1 MEYAGN
7 RPEPYNR
14 LGGGRYTASVALYL
28 ILTIVTLGLF
38 NLYWNY
44 RQMQACNEL
53 LERREFSWVLWIL
66 LCVVT
71 FGLYHFYY
79 QYKMGAGINEIQNLY
94 DLPFTEGLPILSVVA
109 AVVGFGVVADC
120 IHQHELNKIDVLL
133 D

>member
-7 RPEPYNR
+7 RPEPDSR
-14 LGGGRYTASVALYL
+14 LGGERYSASVALYL
-28 ILTIVTLGLF
+28 VLTIVTLGLF

-44 RQMQACNEL
+44 RQMQVCNEL
-53 LERREFSWVLWIL
+53 LERREFSWLRWIL

-79 QYKMGAGINEIQNLY
+79 QYKMGAAINEIQDRH
-94 DLPFTEGLPILSVVA
+94 DLPFTEGLPILSVLA
-109 AVVGFGVVADC
+109 AVIGFGVIADC
-120 IHQHELNKIDVLL
+120 IHQHELNKIDAWL

>member
-7 RPEPYNR
+7 RPEPDSR
-14 LGGGRYTASVALYL
+14 LGGERYSASVALYL
-28 ILTIVTLGLF
+28 VLTIVTLGLF

-53 LERREFSWVLWIL
+53 LERREFSWLRWIL

-79 QYKMGAGINEIQNLY
+79 QYKMGAAINEIQDRH
-94 DLPFTEGLPILSVVA
+94 DLPFTEGLPILSVLA
-109 AVVGFGVVADC
+109 AVIGFGVIADC
-120 IHQHELNKIDVLL
+120 IHQHELNKIDAWL